1 MNNGQSCI
9 AAKRFIVHA
18 DVYEE
23 FRDKMVARFEALK
36 VGDPMDEETDIGPM
50 ALKQIRDELHE
61 QVEATVKAGAKILC
75 GGSTPEGDG
84 YFYTPTI
91 LTEIPEDAPAY
102 SEELFGPV
110 ASLYT
115 VENLDEAI
123 KLANATRFG
132 LGSAI
137 MTQDEK
143 EIETACRDLEA
154 GSTFVNSNVASDPR
168 LPFGGV
174 KASGYGRELSKDGL
188 LEFVNRKTISIR

>member
-1 MNNGQSCI
+1 M
-9 AAKRFIVHA
+9 
-18 DVYEE
+18 
-23 FRDKMVARFEALK
+23 
-36 VGDPMDEETDIGPM
+36 
-50 ALKQIRDELHE
+50 
-61 QVEATVKAGAKILC
+61 
-75 GGSTPEGDG
+75 
-84 YFYTPTI
+84 
-91 LTEIPEDAPAY
+91 
-102 SEELFGPV
+102 
-110 ASLYT
+110 
-115 VENLDEAI
+115 ENLDEAI

-137 MTQDEK
+137 MTQDDK